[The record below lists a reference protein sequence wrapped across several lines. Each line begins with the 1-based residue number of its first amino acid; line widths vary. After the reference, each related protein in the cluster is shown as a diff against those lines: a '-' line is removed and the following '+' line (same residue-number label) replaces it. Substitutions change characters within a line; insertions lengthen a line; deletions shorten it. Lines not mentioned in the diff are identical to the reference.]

1 MPYLFSKVESRRVFD
16 MIITRVTKAVDRLVA
31 HIPYKFRDEEERTHY
46 ENLLILQ
53 AAIKDLPSLA
63 EQQKFLKNHRPRK
76 IFKPNLHAHVRSPG
90 RSPMMSSKHSRSP
103 TLSGKI
109 QVDVVEF
116 DRNGDTTKNEK
127 AKSQFTFKNSL
138 HNTHNDFLNQK
149 LLDPVNAT
157 IVDNSSDESERSR
170 NQLPLPTVGR
180 VPTAQTSTKASNTN
194 SKSLPKNDTL
204 LNFASQME
212 VKRGLPP
219 KGKQRYQGKLT
230 NHMAMQTWKDAP
242 RIET

>member
-1 MPYLFSKVESRRVFD
+1 MQRHLYNVPYLFSKVESRRVFD
-16 MIITRVTKAVDRLVA
+16 LIISRVTKVVDKLVA
-31 HIPYKFRDEEERTHY
+31 HIPYKFRDAEERTRF

-103 TLSGKI
+103 TLSKI

-127 AKSQFTFKNSL
+127 AKAQFTFKNSL
-138 HNTHNDFLNQK
+138 HSTQNDFLN
-149 LLDPVNAT
+149 
-157 IVDNSSDESERSR
+157 
-170 NQLPLPTVGR
+170 
-180 VPTAQTSTKASNTN
+180 
-194 SKSLPKNDTL
+194 
-204 LNFASQME
+204 
-212 VKRGLPP
+212 
-219 KGKQRYQGKLT
+219 
-230 NHMAMQTWKDAP
+230 
-242 RIET
+242 